1 MIHKIPA
8 PPYKSKKCSE
18 KAEPVL
24 SEIKKLVDDFDY
36 ITASEKLG
44 IFIKENG
51 ADI

>member
-1 MIHKIPA
+1 MIDKLLSL
-8 PPYKSKKCSE
+8 KTDDGLSE
-18 KAEPVL
+18 KAGPVL